1 MERKLKMRVLI
12 AKPGLGGHDRNAK
25 KIAQGLKDEGFEV
38 VFTGL
43 RQTPSQIV
51 DAALLYEVDAV
62 GLSLS
67 DMVQGSLATQMH
79 SLIARD
85 VVLFGFGSI
94 REEDVPALLKSQG
107 IMNVVLFGGGSIREE
122 DIPALTGAGLEA
134 VFPAGASVTDMA
146 EFLRRRCALT
156 GTY

>member
-12 AKPGLGGHDRNAK
+12 AKPGLGGHDRRAK
-25 KIAQGLKDEGFEV
+25 QIAQGLREQGFEV

-51 DAALLYEVDAV
+51 DAAVVHEVDAV

-67 DMVQGSLATQMH
+67 EEGQADLAAQVQ
-79 SLIARD
+79 
-85 VVLFGFGSI
+85 
-94 REEDVPALLKSQG
+94 ALMKSQG
-107 IMNVVLFGGGSIREE
+107 IMDLVLFGSGSIREE
-122 DIPALTGAGLEA
+122 DIPALMGAGLEA
-134 VFPAGASVTDMA
+134 VFPAEASLEEMA
-146 EFLRRRCALT
+146 DYLRRRCALT

>member
-12 AKPGLGGHDRNAK
+12 AKPGLGGHDRRAK
-25 KIAQGLKDEGFEV
+25 QIAQGLKEQGFEV
-38 VFTGL
+38 IFTGL

-51 DAALLYEVDAV
+51 DAALLHEVDAV

-94 REEDVPALLKSQG
+94 REEDVPALL
-107 IMNVVLFGGGSIREE
+107 
-122 DIPALTGAGLEA
+122 GAGLEA
-134 VFPAGASVTDMA
+134 VFSAESSVEDMA
-146 EFLRRRCALT
+146 DFLRRRCALT

>member
-12 AKPGLGGHDRNAK
+12 AKPGLGGHDRRAK
-25 KIAQGLKDEGFEV
+25 QIAQGLRDQGFEV
-38 VFTGL
+38 IFTGL

-94 REEDVPALLKSQG
+94 REEDVPALL
-107 IMNVVLFGGGSIREE
+107 
-122 DIPALTGAGLEA
+122 GAGLEA
-134 VFPAGASVTDMA
+134 VFPAESSVEDMA
-146 EFLRRRCALT
+146 DFLRRRCAMS
-156 GTY
+156 GSY

>member
-12 AKPGLGGHDRNAK
+12 AKPGLGGHDRRAK
-25 KIAQGLKDEGFEV
+25 QIAQGLKEQGFEV
-38 VFTGL
+38 IFTGL

-94 REEDVPALLKSQG
+94 REEDVPALL
-107 IMNVVLFGGGSIREE
+107 
-122 DIPALTGAGLEA
+122 GAGLEA
-134 VFPAGASVTDMA
+134 VFPVGASVDDMA
-146 EFLRRRCALT
+146 DFLRRRCAMS
-156 GTY
+156 GSY

>member
-12 AKPGLGGHDRNAK
+12 AKPGLGGHDRRAK
-25 KIAQGLKDEGFEV
+25 QIAQGLKEQGFEV
-38 VFTGL
+38 IFTGL

-51 DAALLYEVDAV
+51 DAALLYEMDAV

-94 REEDVPALLKSQG
+94 REEDVPALL
-107 IMNVVLFGGGSIREE
+107 
-122 DIPALTGAGLEA
+122 GAGLEA
-134 VFPAGASVTDMA
+134 VFPAESSVEDMA
-146 EFLRRRCALT
+146 DFLRRRCALT

>member
-12 AKPGLGGHDRNAK
+12 AKPGLGGHDRRAK
-25 KIAQGLKDEGFEV
+25 QIAQGLKEQGFEV
-38 VFTGL
+38 IFTGL

-51 DAALLYEVDAV
+51 DAALLHEVDAV

-85 VVLFGFGSI
+85 VVLFGFCSI
-94 REEDVPALLKSQG
+94 REEDVPALL
-107 IMNVVLFGGGSIREE
+107 
-122 DIPALTGAGLEA
+122 GAGLEA
-134 VFPAGASVTDMA
+134 VFPAESSVEDMA
-146 EFLRRRCALT
+146 DFLRRRCALT

>member
-12 AKPGLGGHDRNAK
+12 AKPGLGGHDRRAK
-25 KIAQGLKDEGFEV
+25 QIAQGLVEQGFEV

-51 DAALLYEVDAV
+51 DAAVVHQVDAV

-67 DMVQGSLATQMH
+67 DESQTDLAAQVT
-79 SLIARD
+79 
-85 VVLFGFGSI
+85 
-94 REEDVPALLKSQG
+94 ALMKSQG
-107 IMNVVLFGGGSIREE
+107 IMDVVLFGGGSIREE
-122 DIPALTGAGLEA
+122 DIPALTRAGLEA

>member
-12 AKPGLGGHDRNAK
+12 AKPGLGGHDRRAK
-25 KIAQGLKDEGFEV
+25 QHAQGLKEQGFEV

-51 DAALLYEVDAV
+51 DAALLHEVDAV

-94 REEDVPALLKSQG
+94 REEDVPALL
-107 IMNVVLFGGGSIREE
+107 
-122 DIPALTGAGLEA
+122 GAGLEA
-134 VFPAGASVTDMA
+134 VFPAESSVEDMA
-146 EFLRRRCALT
+146 DFLRRRCALT

>member
-12 AKPGLGGHDRNAK
+12 AKPGLGGHDRRAK
-25 KIAQGLKDEGFEV
+25 QIAQGLKEQDFEV
-38 VFTGL
+38 IFTGL

-51 DAALLYEVDAV
+51 DAALLHEGDAV

-94 REEDVPALLKSQG
+94 REEDVPALL
-107 IMNVVLFGGGSIREE
+107 
-122 DIPALTGAGLEA
+122 GAGLEV
-134 VFPAGASVTDMA
+134 VFPAESSVEDMA
-146 EFLRRRCALT
+146 DFLRRRCALT

>member
-12 AKPGLGGHDRNAK
+12 AKPGLGGHDRHAK

-51 DAALLYEVDAV
+51 DAAVLQEVDAV
-62 GLSLS
+62 GLSLLNEGQS
-67 DMVQGSLATQMH
+67 DLVAQV
-79 SLIARD
+79 I
-85 VVLFGFGSI
+85 
-94 REEDVPALLKSQG
+94 ALLKHQG
-107 IMNVVLFGGGSIREE
+107 IMDVVLFGGGSLRKE
-122 DIPALTGAGLEA
+122 DIPALRSAGLEA
-134 VFPAGASVTDMA
+134 VFPDGAPIADVAD
-146 EFLRRRCALT
+146 FLRRRCALT

>member
-12 AKPGLGGHDRNAK
+12 AKPGLGGHDRRAK
-25 KIAQGLKDEGFEV
+25 QIAQGLKEQGFEV

-94 REEDVPALLKSQG
+94 REEDVPALL
-107 IMNVVLFGGGSIREE
+107 
-122 DIPALTGAGLEA
+122 GAGLEA
-134 VFPAGASVTDMA
+134 VFPAESSVEDMA
-146 EFLRRRCALT
+146 DFLRRRCALT

>member
-12 AKPGLGGHDRNAK
+12 AKPGLGGHDRRAK
-25 KIAQGLKDEGFEV
+25 QIAQGLKEQGFEV

-43 RQTPSQIV
+43 RQTPSQIG

-94 REEDVPALLKSQG
+94 REEDVPALL
-107 IMNVVLFGGGSIREE
+107 
-122 DIPALTGAGLEA
+122 GAGLEA
-134 VFPAGASVTDMA
+134 VFPAESSVEDMA
-146 EFLRRRCALT
+146 DFLRRRCALT